1 MSKFFGTRNFLKP
14 RRFLRRFFWYC
25 ETTKFRKEIVILHS
39 SSSFLSIMFSMPK
52 VFWNTECFPYEFKR
66 HCETKNFRRKIVILS
81 PLPQLAIKSFDARNF
96 LEHRRVPLRNFLVLW
111 DNSFSTENRDTHPP
125 MKFRVTVGQ
134 YNIDRKSWCPLALL
148 SLTAFGS
155 GKVPLRN
162 VLVLWDKK
170 LWTEIRGTHSPD
182 LLFIKFFDT
191 GTFLEHSTEGFLYE
205 MFWYCETTNFW
216 RKNVILTPPLRNFS
230 VLWDNTISTENRD
243 TCTIPYPQFFRYHKL
258 YETLYVCATKLLG
271 TVRQNV
277 FDGNSWYSFPPTC
290 YSWSFSTPEQFWNAA
305 QRRFLYESFWYCQT
319 TAFRPKIVILT
330 PPPLRSFS
338 VLWDKTI

>member
-125 MKFRVTVGQ
+125 HEVSRYCGTIQYRQKVVMPACSLIFNSFR
-134 YNIDRKSWCPLALL
+134 
-148 SLTAFGS
+148 
-155 GKVPLRN
+155 
-162 VLVLWDKK
+162 
-170 LWTEIRGTHSPD
+170 
-182 LLFIKFFDT
+182 
-191 GTFLEHSTEGFLYE
+191 
-205 MFWYCETTNFW
+205 
-216 RKNVILTPPLRNFS
+216 
-230 VLWDNTISTENRD
+230 
-243 TCTIPYPQFFRYHKL
+243 
-258 YETLYVCATKLLG
+258 
-271 TVRQNV
+271 
-277 FDGNSWYSFPPTC
+277 
-290 YSWSFSTPEQFWNAA
+290 
-305 QRRFLYESFWYCQT
+305 
-319 TAFRPKIVILT
+319 
-330 PPPLRSFS
+330 
-338 VLWDKTI
+338 